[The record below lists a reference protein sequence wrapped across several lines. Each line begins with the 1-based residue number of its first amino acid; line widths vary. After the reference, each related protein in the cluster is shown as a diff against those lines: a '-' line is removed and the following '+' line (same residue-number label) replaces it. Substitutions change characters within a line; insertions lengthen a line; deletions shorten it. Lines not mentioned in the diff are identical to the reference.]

1 MLRWNTKITVTNEF
15 GTSVSFPFVHSWQT
29 EESIEALTNTAQVI
43 IPRKLNQQG
52 MNLFAGANPIFKR
65 RDKIK
70 IEAGLFPELR
80 TIFDGYITHVSANI
94 PVRLECEDKMFLLK
108 QMNFTYPKG
117 LTTTEEKNAPI
128 KLRALVNL
136 VWTSAGDLV
145 AGLPTPK
152 IIDDIELGGFTISNA
167 NGAQVLDKL
176 RSEYGIYS
184 KFVGDTLRV
193 GFAAD
198 ATDTKTAEFKM
209 EEVCINSNELEYQE
223 AADVRVKV
231 KATSMLRNNTRL
243 ESEVGDTDGEQ
254 RSFFAYNITDVATL
268 NEMANSW
275 LEKNKYTGYQ
285 GSFETFGEPYLRH
298 GDYAKIVSTKLP
310 ERDGNYLVKGV
321 KRLYSVDGGYKQ
333 IFELWYKA

>member
-15 GTSVSFPFVHSWQT
+15 GSSVSFPFVHSWQT
-29 EESIEALTNTAQVI
+29 DESIESLTNTAQII

-70 IEAGLFPELR
+70 IEAGLFPDLR

-108 QMNFTYPKG
+108 QINFTYPKG
-117 LTTTEEKNAPI
+117 LTTPEQKNTPI
-128 KLRALVNL
+128 KLSELIRL
-136 VWTSAGDLV
+136 VWLSAGDLV
-145 AGLPTPK
+145 SDCTYS
-152 IIDDIELGGFTISNA
+152 IVSEIELGGFTISNA

-184 KFVGDTLRV
+184 KFVGSVLRV

-231 KATSMLRNNTRL
+231 KATSMLRNNQKL
-243 ESEVGDTDGEQ
+243 EREVGDTDGEQ
-254 RSFFAYNITDVATL
+254 RSFFAYNITDVTVL
-268 NEMANSW
+268 DKMANSW

-321 KRLYSVDGGYKQ
+321 KRMYSVDGGYKQ